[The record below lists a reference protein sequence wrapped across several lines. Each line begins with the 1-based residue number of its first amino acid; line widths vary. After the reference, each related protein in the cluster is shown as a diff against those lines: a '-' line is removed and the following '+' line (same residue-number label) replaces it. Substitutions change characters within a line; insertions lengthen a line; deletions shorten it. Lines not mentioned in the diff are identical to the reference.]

1 MPQLNMNNLDS
12 NLPWV
17 SAYYGQNTSPAW
29 QNLIYLTNLTEV
41 YNSNK

>member
-1 MPQLNMNNLDS
+1 MSQLNMSSLES

-29 QNLIYLTNLTEV
+29 QNMIDLTNLTEV
-41 YNSNK
+41 YKKFK